1 LMNGVGTVA
10 GVLHGQAPTR
20 ATTTTATTNGS
31 RRGCRAATSARRDG
45 VGDRSR
51 RQRSGRELGRGG
63 RGGSRRSGRRA
74 RVFWRGGVG
83 ELRWQGLGQEE
94 GREKR
99 ASSAVGERERARLGG
114 RAPWCG
120 RAFIESGRERRRGG
134 MWPAMAPLM
143 TINGGETAPLKRW
156 QTGEAAS
163 RRLGGCGWVVQD
175 FGRLELAR
183 RARRS
188 AQGASAGG
196 RRAGAVG
203 CGVFGSMG
211 AVGAAWSGG
220 RIARGR
226 LGSLACSACSRES
239 RGEGREKPGGWH
251 RERWE
256 RRLGRGN
263 QGCGCLGLGGARLL
277 GLLGQTAARV
287 SLGFVFF
294 LFLFL
299 FFKFR
304 NTYLNN
310 HKNS

>member
-1 LMNGVGTVA
+1 MVWARSPGCCTGKLRRGQRRPRPRRTAPDEGIEQRRALGTTVLVIGHGGRGAEGSSVEVA
-10 GVLHGQAPTR
+10 GVGA
-20 ATTTTATTNGS
+20 
-31 RRGCRAATSARRDG
+31 DG
-45 VGDRSR
+45 PAG
-51 RQRSGRELGRGG
+51 EHE
-63 RGGSRRSGRRA
+63 
-74 RVFWRGGVG
+74 FWRGGVG

-120 RAFIESGRERRRGG
+120 RAFIESGRERERRRGG

-156 QTGEAAS
+156 RTGEAAS
-163 RRLGGCGWVVQD
+163 RLLGGCGRVVQD
-175 FGRLELAR
+175 FGQLELAR

-251 RERWE
+251 MERWE